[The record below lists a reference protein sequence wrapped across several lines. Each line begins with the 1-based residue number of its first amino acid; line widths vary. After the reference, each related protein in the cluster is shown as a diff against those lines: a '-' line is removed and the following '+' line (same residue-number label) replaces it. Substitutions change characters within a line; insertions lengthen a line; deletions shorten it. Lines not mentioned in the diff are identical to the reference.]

1 MEPQPS
7 PRGNEQPTP
16 PTWSAVGLRRT
27 PQRVVV
33 LDVVRSCFDHPTAE
47 WIHHQARRHIPDI
60 SLATI
65 YRTLRV
71 LKERGLIHEFSGGNS
86 PSRFDGMPH
95 AHEHVRCVRC
105 GAVAD
110 VQLPEVR
117 DLRDRVAERT
127 GFVVGSYPL
136 LFHGLCNE
144 CVARGCTGAGD
155 SCEDATQ
162 GGGPCGDDPDCP
174 HAEGYW

>member
-1 MEPQPS
+1 
-7 PRGNEQPTP
+7 
-16 PTWSAVGLRRT
+16 
-27 PQRVVV
+27 
-33 LDVVRSCFDHPTAE
+33 
-47 WIHHQARRHIPDI
+47 
-60 SLATI
+60 
-65 YRTLRV
+65 
-71 LKERGLIHEFSGGNS
+71 
-86 PSRFDGMPH
+86 
-95 AHEHVRCVRC
+95 
-105 GAVAD
+105 

-155 SCEDATQ
+155 SCDDATQ

-174 HAEGYW
+174 RAEGYW